1 MTDVTDC
8 TTATAEM
15 VLRAAR
21 TRKRSRRVETFT
33 ELLAT
38 VALVV
43 CIAAILTV
51 FTMQS
56 AGAATLESLTFSENG
71 RLTVVVA
78 LTFIMAV
85 MGGITVAMIRK
96 TVGVPK
102 RNRRRF

>member
-1 MTDVTDC
+1 MTHC
-8 TTATAEM
+8 TTETAEM
-15 VLRAAR
+15 VLHAAR

-33 ELLAT
+33 ELVAT
-38 VALVV
+38 VALVA

-71 RLTVVVA
+71 RITLVVA
-78 LTFIMAV
+78 LAFIMAV
-85 MGGITVAMIRK
+85 MGGLTAAMIRK

-102 RNRRRF
+102 RKRRHF